1 VQEGAQLSNAISDVS
16 GVTGL
21 AIIRAIL
28 QGERDPFRLARLKD
42 YRIQASE
49 EEIARSLEGN
59 WQKDVLFELQQAVE
73 AYDPKNG
80 SCLATLNK
88 VRLVLLGMSDEKALT
103 RIHPE
108 RESKRVGDEA
118 GEGLLAAFQLPLLG

>member
-1 VQEGAQLSNAISDVS
+1 MVRTIWRLRDRHVREAGREIQHMQKALTTMNVQLSNVISDLS

-28 QGERDPFRLARLKD
+28 KGERNPFQLAKLKN

-59 WQKDVLFELQQAVE
+59 WQDDVLFET
-73 AYDPKNG
+73 NR
-80 SCLATLNK
+80 LNI
-88 VRLVLLGMSDEKALT
+88 G
-103 RIHPE
+103 
-108 RESKRVGDEA
+108 
-118 GEGLLAAFQLPLLG
+118 